1 MCRTP
6 LLPHPSSLCS
16 ISLQTLPLGQM
27 LPDSVLP
34 LTSLLDLSLS
44 ALGFFWYHSWGHL
57 CVSASMLAQ
66 PRDVTELIPWVT
78 LHQERSRVDLAGSGF
93 LLTLSSMSFSE
104 LLYHLVCRISKGVE
118 EWRQGMQ
125 KSSTVFGTQQIFSKG
140 QPLWWQDCRQQSEDM
155 EWLGRGSS
163 FSWNP
168 PLCSLPL
175 CPTRNLPWMSEL
187 NFLWHFPFSFL
198 PINGNWSIKSHAL
211 PTAFITAFWRNV
223 GI

>member
-44 ALGFFWYHSWGHL
+44 ALGFFWCHSWGHL

-66 PRDVTELIPWVT
+66 PRDVTELTPWVT

-93 LLTLSSMSFSE
+93 LLTLSSVSFSE
-104 LLYHLVCRISKGVE
+104 LLHHLVCRISKGVE

-125 KSSTVFGTQQIFSKG
+125 KVKHSPWHTTDIQQRPATLMARL
-140 QPLWWQDCRQQSEDM
+140 Q
-155 EWLGRGSS
+155 
-163 FSWNP
+163 
-168 PLCSLPL
+168 
-175 CPTRNLPWMSEL
+175 
-187 NFLWHFPFSFL
+187 
-198 PINGNWSIKSHAL
+198 A
-211 PTAFITAFWRNV
+211 AV
-223 GI
+223 